1 MKFSQIYGFFFQYRL
16 ELGNI
21 HLKQDGKKK
30 QTYFMSVK
38 IVCEDKK
45 VFFFQLTFAFLGTL
59 MINF

>member
-16 ELGNI
+16 ELGNV

-45 VFFFQLTFAFLGTL
+45 VFFFFSLLL
-59 MINF
+59 LS